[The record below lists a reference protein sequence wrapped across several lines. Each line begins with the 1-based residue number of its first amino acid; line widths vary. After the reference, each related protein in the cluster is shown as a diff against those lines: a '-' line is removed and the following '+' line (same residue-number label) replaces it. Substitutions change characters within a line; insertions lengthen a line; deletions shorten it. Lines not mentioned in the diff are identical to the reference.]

1 MRTGTTAGVPVF
13 FFALYHKAGSIATKI
28 NTYLYIFGKL
38 VTGGYTL
45 TKRRCDTM
53 PRTSKNIN
61 IEIGHRIK
69 QERLNQKL
77 TREQLAHLV
86 GYSANFIQEVE
97 RGRSG
102 LSSESMRAFSVAL
115 KVSSDYLLFGV
126 PSKSYDYLCSKL
138 SLIPQEK
145 HKYIIQILDAAVE
158 CAGAWDENV

>member
-1 MRTGTTAGVPVF
+1 MRTGTAVGVPVF
-13 FFALYHKAGSIATKI
+13 FFSLYHSARSIATEI
-28 NTYLYIFGKL
+28 NTYLHIFSKL
-38 VTGGYTL
+38 VTGSYTL
-45 TKRRCDTM
+45 IQRRCDTM

-115 KVSSDYLLFGV
+115 KVSADYLLFGV

-145 HKYIIQILDAAVE
+145 HKYIIQILDAVVE
-158 CAGAWDENV
+158 CAGAWDKNV